1 MKSTLFALRRAAL
14 LLVALTSISLTMV
27 SCNHEEDDAPYS
39 DSKPLTA
46 ESQLVGSWEVPSE
59 NEYKEVYTITP
70 TTFAAQG
77 SYEGNELKV
86 IYTNTA
92 NTQGYIYIKYTKAY
106 ESTTINPNDTSWTY
120 SSWSN
125 SWYRYSTSA
134 PDVGKWYAISFKGLT
149 SSSVQLSGAYGAK
162 SSTATLEQAID
173 TFTVENGYFTTY
185 SSCSKK

>member
-27 SCNHEEDDAPYS
+27 SCNHEED
-39 DSKPLTA
+39 
-46 ESQLVGSWEVPSE
+46 ESYGDIEGTWKST
-59 NEYKEVYTITP
+59 YGEVYTITP

-106 ESTTINPNDTSWTY
+106 ESTTTDPNDASWQY

-125 SWYRYSTSA
+125 SWYRYSTTA

-173 TFTVENGYFTTY
+173 TFTVENGYFSGY
-185 SSCSKK
+185 SSCSRK

>member
-27 SCNHEEDDAPYS
+27 SCNHEEDDTPYS

-46 ESQLVGSWEVPSE
+46 ESQLVGSWKSS
-59 NEYKEVYTITP
+59 YGEVYTITP
-70 TTFAAQG
+70 TTFASQG

-86 IYTNTA
+86 IFTNKA

-106 ESTTINPNDTSWTY
+106 ESTTTNPNDASWTY

-125 SWYRYSTSA
+125 SWYRYSTTA

-173 TFTVENGYFTTY
+173 TFTVENGYFATY
-185 SSCSKK
+185 SSCSRK